1 MQVVILWWGN
11 FILKFSWNH
20 NTIFNKWKKCLAKL
34 KFQSIDTHKKSQPY
48 ISRCLGSG
56 QHLKNKFGSGYLLEI
71 KLKSSCAAEDDLVA
85 VDRLDKFVNDQF
97 PDASQIEKFGE
108 RMIYKIPQSNI
119 TSLSATFTALE
130 EGRDRRV
137 GYCEMCWIS
146 YDMNS

>member
-1 MQVVILWWGN
+1 MRKFYIKILVE
-11 FILKFSWNH
+11 
-20 NTIFNKWKKCLAKL
+20 TITQYLTNEKNVW
-34 KFQSIDTHKKSQPY
+34 QSSNSNQSQPY

-71 KLKSSCAAEDDLVA
+71 KLKSSCAAEEDLVA